1 MRIQNITI
9 VLLCIVGFAVSGFG
23 QKDGMLTRKITRSDK
38 FGFGAGGTVSV
49 TGAPQGNI
57 EIVGGLTN
65 EIEITAQ
72 IELKASSQDE
82 LSQLEVVTGFATDE
96 TNLKTA
102 VISVGTNNKLG
113 DKKMWKKFPKKL
125 LGLPYRIDYVIKVPK
140 YADLEIEGGVG
151 ALSITGVQGSMR
163 INFLETNA
171 HIDTISGSLMA
182 TIASGTVDV
191 RLGVKGWAARPAVI
205 QVGKGD
211 LTVRLPSNASAD
223 IDARVLRTGT
233 IENSLPDLKQ
243 QDRLVAF
250 TDKSIIAK
258 AGFGGTEIKFTVGDG
273 TLRLERLA
281 GTN

>member
-113 DKKMWKKFPKKL
+113 DKKMWKKFPSVNE
-125 LGLPYRIDYVIKVPK
+125 RC
-140 YADLEIEGGVG
+140 A
-151 ALSITGVQGSMR
+151 
-163 INFLETNA
+163 
-171 HIDTISGSLMA
+171 ISTS
-182 TIASGTVDV
+182 
-191 RLGVKGWAARPAVI
+191 
-205 QVGKGD
+205 
-211 LTVRLPSNASAD
+211 
-223 IDARVLRTGT
+223 
-233 IENSLPDLKQ
+233 
-243 QDRLVAF
+243 
-250 TDKSIIAK
+250 
-258 AGFGGTEIKFTVGDG
+258 
-273 TLRLERLA
+273 
-281 GTN
+281 